1 MSTKKENIIRESF
14 AETLD
19 LLAFK
24 IRHGSMTAG
33 DIEAIV
39 NLLKSEVCILVTVK
53 ELADFY
59 HQSEDNIRH
68 ILHRKVASP
77 PVRRV
82 FYDFLSFQ
90 KSVPAKWHETAS
102 SASD

>member
-14 AETLD
+14 AETLE

-24 IRHGSMTAG
+24 IRHGSMTAA
-33 DIEAIV
+33 DLESIT
-39 NLLKSEVCILVTVK
+39 NLIKSEVCILVTVK

-59 HQSEDNIRH
+59 NQSEDNIRH
-68 ILHRKVASP
+68 VLHRKVAAP

-90 KSVPAKWHETAS
+90 KAVPAKWHETS
-102 SASD
+102 SFPDD